1 MQQIQIYFEKF
12 KAGNKIKQD
21 YYSAFVPNKVNLKWK
36 WENSDIDMLLEK
48 ANLELGSLNSFADLI
63 PNIDIYI
70 KMHIRTE
77 ANKSSKIEGT
87 KTSIEEEMLNI
98 EDISPEKRDDYQE
111 VHNYINA
118 LNYGIEEISSGSLP
132 FSSRLIRNMHKILL
146 DNVRGKHK
154 YPGEYRG
161 SQNWIGGS
169 KPSDAKHVP
178 PPHYM
183 IDDLMSDFEKFIHN
197 DELKIPHLIKIAILH
212 YQFETIH
219 PFSDGNGRVGR
230 VMIPLYLLEKNILSK
245 PCFYISDYFEKNR
258 IDYYEFLTKVR
269 EKDDMISW
277 VKFFLIGV
285 IQTAQTAKR
294 KFQKVVTLVKEYEE
308 QILELRGNGFN
319 ILKVLQTFYSV
330 PIRKGIEISEETN
343 LSLPTVNLILKKL
356 EEKGI
361 LIEITNYKRNKIYCL
376 DKYFSIFLEDLEG
389 ESY

>member
-1 MQQIQIYFEKF
+1 MQQIYFEKF

-118 LNYGIEEISSGSLP
+118 LNYGIEEISSGNLP

-154 YPGEYRG
+154 YPGEYRV

-183 IDDLMSDFEKFIHN
+183 LDELMSDFEKFIHN

-258 IDYYEFLTKVR
+258 MDYYEFLTKVR

>member
-1 MQQIQIYFEKF
+1 MQQIYFEKF